1 MAGTNELAL
10 VGTGVGLGVVHV
22 LTGPDHLSA
31 LATLSAV
38 SDFCTSFCLGV
49 RWGLGH
55 STGLLLVGVILI
67 LRDYNKDPAED
78 DSRVIDVPDGVSH
91 FFESLVGV
99 FMLFLGGFGLRR
111 AIRKKKK
118 LDGRIEIPSANVE
131 VVPVD
136 VDADAVAR
144 DTPSTGREDLQI
156 YHYDPHHDEEARLD
170 QLTEIL
176 EDNRSTKE
184 MGPQPSSS
192 VTANANSDSAG
203 PATSHALHGWGFFL
217 SNSRRSVSARSMAV
231 FAGIIH
237 GLAGPGGVLGVIPA
251 VQLHDWKLATLYLSC
266 FCLSSTLTMGCF
278 ATCYG
283 VFSAKLGRRTHLE
296 YQIHLF
302 SACLSIFVGLLWLLL
317 IALGKL
323 DEVFP

>member
-1 MAGTNELAL
+1 M
-10 VGTGVGLGVVHV
+10 GVVHV

-38 SDFCTSFCLGV
+38 SDFCTSFFLGV

-55 STGLLLVGVILI
+55 STGLLLVGIILI
-67 LRDYNKDPAED
+67 VHDYNKDPSED
-78 DSRVIDVPDGVSH
+78 DSRVIDVPDALSH
-91 FFESLVGV
+91 FLEALVGI

-111 AIRKKKK
+111 AFRKKKQ
-118 LDGRIEIPSANVE
+118 LDGRIEIPSANLE
-131 VVPVD
+131 VVAATDDHDDEHVVVPKETLAGLENV
-136 VDADAVAR
+136 R
-144 DTPSTGREDLQI
+144 I
-156 YHYDPHHDEEARLD
+156 YHDDPHHDEEARLD

-176 EDNRSTKE
+176 ADNRSTME
-184 MGPQPSSS
+184 MDLHPRSS
-192 VTANANSDSAG
+192 VTGNTNSD
-203 PATSHALHGWGFFL
+203 ATRNATTSDSVNGWKRL
-217 SNSRRSVSARSMAV
+217 LYNSRRSVSARSMAV

-251 VQLHDWKLATLYLSC
+251 VQLHDWKLATLYLAC
-266 FCLSSTLTMGCF
+266 FCLTSTLTMGCF
-278 ATCYG
+278 ASLYG
-283 VFSAKLGRRTHLE
+283 VCSAKLGRRTHLE

>member
-1 MAGTNELAL
+1 M
-10 VGTGVGLGVVHV
+10 
-22 LTGPDHLSA
+22 
-31 LATLSAV
+31 LSAV
-38 SDFCTSFCLGV
+38 SDFCTSFFLGV

-67 LRDYNKDPAED
+67 VRDYKKDESSSED
-78 DSRVIDVPDGVSH
+78 DSRVIDMPEALSH

-99 FMLFLGGFGLRR
+99 FMLFLGAFGLRR
-111 AIRKKKK
+111 AFRKRKQ
-118 LDGRIEIPSANVE
+118 LDGRIEIPSANLE
-131 VVPVD
+131 VVPC
-136 VDADAVAR
+136 VDADKDGVGKEIPAVR
-144 DTPSTGREDLQI
+144 QRVHN
-156 YHYDPHHDEEARLD
+156 YHDDPHHDEETRLD

-176 EDNRSTKE
+176 TDNRSIME
-184 MGPQPSSS
+184 MNPQPHSNAASR
-192 VTANANSDSAG
+192 ANSS
-203 PATSHALHGWGFFL
+203 PTATATGHSEHGWGHFL
-217 SNSRRSVSARSMAV
+217 ANSRRSISARSMAV

-266 FCLSSTLTMGCF
+266 FCFSSTLTMGCF
-278 ATCYG
+278 ASFYG
-283 VFSAKLGRRTHLE
+283 VCSAKLGRQTRLE

-323 DEVFP
+323 DDVFP